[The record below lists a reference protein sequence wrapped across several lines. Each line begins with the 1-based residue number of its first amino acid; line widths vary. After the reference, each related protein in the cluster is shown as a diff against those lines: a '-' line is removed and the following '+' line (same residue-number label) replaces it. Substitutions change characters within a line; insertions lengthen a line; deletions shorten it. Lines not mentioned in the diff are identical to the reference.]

1 MVVFRCTQKLRKR
14 LGQTTAVSPIPVSDT
29 ILGDWYCNLVHFGRL
44 QTILCVSARTLLPVL
59 IPARDARAFPERL
72 SAELEPLLLELGI
85 EATAV
90 HEELHKMRAYAV
102 GPTASRVILGSMND
116 FVKMADY
123 YLVIQQPP
131 WPLAKVTRV
140 LMEAPCSPIHML
152 APQEATRRAFAQHAQ
167 P

>member
-14 LGQTTAVSPIPVSDT
+14 LGSSTAVSPLPISDT

-44 QTILCVSARTLLPVL
+44 QTILCVSAGTLLPVL
-59 IPARDARAFPERL
+59 IPAKDARAFPERL
-72 SAELEPLLLELGI
+72 AAELGPLLLEIGV

-90 HEELHKMRAYAV
+90 QEELNKMRAYAI
-102 GPTASRVILGSMND
+102 GPTASRSILGSMND
-116 FVKMADY
+116 FARMAEY
-123 YLVIQQPP
+123 QLIIQQPP
-131 WPLAKVTRV
+131 WPLARVTRM

-167 P
+167 T